1 MKAEKSPHCPDAD
14 GEKFHCQIW
23 KQIIQKGLQSLMPFP
38 AYHENQAKVVV
49 KIDATLGVSASCK
62 HLEAVEQFLD
72 YVFSKNVS
80 EYYADKAGAYSC
92 IKSVDVEDSYAKAF
106 TDSIRSGEFFLEEF
120 AYETEKSDAINAL
133 FQNFISSPQRD
144 TEKSFLKEL
153 NDLLIQQKGD

>member
-1 MKAEKSPHCPDAD
+1 M
-14 GEKFHCQIW
+14 
-23 KQIIQKGLQSLMPFP
+23 
-38 AYHENQAKVVV
+38 V
-49 KIDATLGVSASCK
+49 KIDATLGISASCK

-120 AYETEKSDAINAL
+120 SYETEKSDAINAL

>member
-1 MKAEKSPHCPDAD
+1 MQHW
-14 GEKFHCQIW
+14 G
-23 KQIIQKGLQSLMPFP
+23 FP
-38 AYHENQAKVVV
+38 
-49 KIDATLGVSASCK
+49 ASCK

-120 AYETEKSDAINAL
+120 AYETEKSDCDKC
-133 FQNFISSPQRD
+133 FIS
-144 TEKSFLKEL
+144 EL
-153 NDLLIQQKGD
+153 YQFPSKGYRKIIFERMNDLLIQQKGD

>member
-1 MKAEKSPHCPDAD
+1 MSVNIM
-14 GEKFHCQIW
+14 QT
-23 KQIIQKGLQSLMPFP
+23 KQ
-38 AYHENQAKVVV
+38 
-49 KIDATLGVSASCK
+49 
-62 HLEAVEQFLD
+62 
-72 YVFSKNVS
+72 
-80 EYYADKAGAYSC
+80 GAYSC

-120 AYETEKSDAINAL
+120 AYETEKLDAINAL